1 MKNRRIA
8 YTLIFFV
15 LIFLLGIRMIFT
27 FEKRITHHTDELYS
41 VGTANSIGEPI
52 FVHGEDQYHMGDW
65 YSGDDLKRY
74 LTVDESER
82 FGIYDVIQNKTWDNA
97 PANFEIL
104 INLVFSLFPGKFSW
118 SYVFAINF
126 VFYIGFLFISYLI
139 SKSLVDDED
148 SGRIIGLCTM
158 VFCGLSVGGT
168 GAFTFLRMY
177 GVMCFYSLVM
187 ILSVIKVISGKKI
200 FYVFLA
206 LSMFFGVF
214 THTLF
219 VVFAFYL
226 TLFSCLYLF
235 VSKRFLN
242 AVKLGSCVLA
252 SLVFFLIIYPF
263 DYGKVTNWVGKN
275 DVGPYSYGTQLRYA
289 YNYASAES
297 LGFYIP
303 FSYANIVLFLGILIF
318 AAIILLFIS
327 YLFRKEKWYEP
338 AKSRIRHSLKKLC
351 DHILFV
357 LNNTNPLYLVLFL
370 TFLAYLLTV
379 TAISPVVS
387 QGRYLGRYFMLSMFP
402 LIICFIGIIGSFW
415 RHTRQ
420 KSRIISSVIVV
431 LVLGFLLYRQN
442 YVYGNPFVFDGPY
455 DDEEVI
461 YEELKGADVMAF
473 SDMTI
478 NLYTLIVPM
487 RDVNS
492 FYFENIFKGL
502 DHSYDFPSNDFYV
515 LVDNTMF
522 NESDISMVDYSGL
535 IPGADTSE
543 EYVNALLGESEGA
556 YESEFIRT
564 FYCCPHEFAVYC
576 VHKIT
581 E

>member
-1 MKNRRIA
+1 MKNKRLI
-8 YTLIFFV
+8 YTLIFWV
-15 LIFLLGIRMIFT
+15 LIILLGVRLIFT

-41 VGTANSIGEPI
+41 VGTANSIGEPV

-74 LTVDESER
+74 LTVDDSER
-82 FGIYDVIQNKTWDNA
+82 FGVFDVIQNKNWDNA
-97 PANFEIL
+97 PANFEVM

-200 FYVFLA
+200 FYVLLA
-206 LSMFFGVF
+206 FSMFFGVF

-235 VSKRFLN
+235 FSKRLLD
-242 AVKLGSCVLA
+242 AVKLGFCVLA
-252 SLVFFLIIYPF
+252 SLVIFLIVYPF
-263 DYGKVTNWVGKN
+263 DYGKVTNWVGEN
-275 DVGPYSYGTQLRYA
+275 NADPFSYGTKLRFA
-289 YNYASAES
+289 YNDALSES

-303 FSYANIVLFLGILIF
+303 FSYANIVLFLGILF
-318 AAIILLFIS
+318 FVALIILFVLF
-327 YLFRKEKWYEP
+327 LFRKEKWFKS
-338 AKSRIRHSLKKLC
+338 AKIRSLQTLKCFC
-351 DHILFV
+351 DHIV
-357 LNNTNPLYLVLFL
+357 LVFKKSDPLYLVLFL
-370 TFLAYLLTV
+370 TSLAYLFTV

-387 QGRYLGRYFMLSMFP
+387 QGIYLGRYFMLSMFP
-402 LIICFIGIIGSFW
+402 LIICFVGIIGSFW
-415 RHTRQ
+415 KMTHH
-420 KSRIISSVIVV
+420 KSKIVSSVV
-431 LVLGFLLYRQN
+431 LILLLGFLLYRQN

-455 DDEEVI
+455 DDEESFHDQI
-461 YEELKGADVMAF
+461 KSADVMVF
-473 SDMTI
+473 CDLTI

-492 FYFENIFKGL
+492 FYFETLFKGL
-502 DHSYDFPSNDFYV
+502 DHSYDFPLNDFYV

-522 NESDISMVDYSGL
+522 NDSGVKMVDYSGFF
-535 IPGADTSE
+535 PGVDTTE
-543 EYVNALLGESEGA
+543 DFVNAVIGEYADA
-556 YESEFIRT
+556 YEVEFVRT
-564 FYCCPHEFAVYC
+564 FFCCPHEFAVYR
-576 VHKIT
+576 VHKII